1 MSDLSTGMSSTPDP
15 FASRARL
22 TRQPAPARIQRA
34 VRHETAVE
42 HGRGIVQAARVR
54 AVEHVAHEALSA
66 TSHLSQLE
74 AFYVRQAPHA
84 AGRLQAIADM
94 AALSM
99 ADIVAETG
107 R

>member
-1 MSDLSTGMSSTPDP
+1 MSNLPTHLSSALDP
-15 FASRARL
+15 FTTRASLSRQQVPTRIERA
-22 TRQPAPARIQRA
+22 I
-34 VRHETAVE
+34 RHETAVE

-74 AFYVRQAPHA
+74 ALYTRQAPHA